1 MRRLVASIAGA
12 LALCIG
18 LVAAAGPAA
27 AADDAQRGRWSARL
41 QQRFNLTDD
50 QMTGIRAAFQRH
62 AEERRQLGQA
72 LRLAQTD
79 LRQLALNGG
88 AADAVNAKTT
98 EVQQLLGQGVA
109 LRVKVLQEIA
119 PSLTQEQREKMAQ
132 SGFFGGR
139 GRHHGKRRAPT
150 GTGT

>member
-1 MRRLVASIAGA
+1 MRRHLATIAGG
-12 LALCIG
+12 LALCVG
-18 LVAAAGPAA
+18 LLTAVGPAA
-27 AADDAQRGRWSARL
+27 GDEGQRGRWSGRL
-41 QQRFNLTDD
+41 QQKFNLTDD
-50 QMTGIRAAFQRH
+50 QMTVIRDVFKRH

-79 LRQLALNGG
+79 LRQLALTGG
-88 AADAVNAKTT
+88 AHDAVRAKAA
-98 EVQQLLGQGVA
+98 EVQQLLGQGIE

-132 SGFFGGR
+132 VGFSGGPR
-139 GRHHGKRRAPT
+139 RPHHKRRAPA

>member
-1 MRRLVASIAGA
+1 MRHLVVTVAGA

-18 LVAAAGPAA
+18 LLAAAGPAA
-27 AADDAQRGRWSARL
+27 AADQAQRDRWSARL

-50 QMTGIRAAFQRH
+50 QMTTIRDVFRRH
-62 AEERRQLGQA
+62 AEERRQLWQA

-88 AADAVNAKTT
+88 ADDAVRAKAA
-98 EVQQLLGQGVA
+98 EVQELLGQGIA
-109 LRVKVLQEIA
+109 LRVKMLQEIA

-132 SGFFGGR
+132 VGVFGGP
-139 GRHHGKRRAPT
+139 GRHHKRPAPA